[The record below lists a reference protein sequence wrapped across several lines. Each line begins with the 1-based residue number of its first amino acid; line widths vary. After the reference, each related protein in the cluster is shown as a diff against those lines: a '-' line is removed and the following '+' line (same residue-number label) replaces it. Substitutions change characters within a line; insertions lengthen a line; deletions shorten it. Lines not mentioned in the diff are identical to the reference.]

1 MEQTLIFREQ
11 QLEIVRSDNRDRV
24 DTIPL
29 EGILSFANTM
39 EPVRDPVKL
48 DALLRRVAAL
58 LDKRKPVRVVLP
70 DILFVCRVL
79 TFDRIP
85 FSLERRQELIHWKL
99 AAYLPDDVS
108 RFQLRHDIFENRVM
122 VAALPT
128 PVRDIICDHLEGA
141 MSMPYR
147 LVPESAHLLGCL
159 RKQQPEGLLIAV
171 RDNYITAVGI
181 QGGMPVL
188 VRTRP
193 TVSALSMTDEVNVI
207 RDLLEEQVP
216 DFRPEPLW
224 LGNVPEGESNQLNQ
238 GWDR

>member
-1 MEQTLIFREQ
+1 
-11 QLEIVRSDNRDRV
+11 
-24 DTIPL
+24 
-29 EGILSFANTM
+29 
-39 EPVRDPVKL
+39 
-48 DALLRRVAAL
+48 
-58 LDKRKPVRVVLP
+58 
-70 DILFVCRVL
+70 
-79 TFDRIP
+79 
-85 FSLERRQELIHWKL
+85 
-99 AAYLPDDVS
+99 
-108 RFQLRHDIFENRVM
+108 
-122 VAALPT
+122 
-128 PVRDIICDHLEGA
+128 
-141 MSMPYR
+141 
-147 LVPESAHLLGCL
+147 
-159 RKQQPEGLLIAV
+159 LLIAV

>member
-1 MEQTLIFREQ
+1 MEQTLLFREQ
-11 QLEIVRSDNRDRV
+11 QLEVIRSDNRDRV

-29 EGILSFANTM
+29 AGILSFANAM
-39 EPVRDPVKL
+39 DPVQDPDRL
-48 DALLRRVAAL
+48 DALLRRAAAL
-58 LDKRKPVRVVLP
+58 LDKRKPVRIVLP

-108 RFQLRHDIFENRVM
+108 RFQVRYDIFENRVM

-141 MSMPYR
+141 LSMAYR
-147 LVPESAHLLGCL
+147 LIPESAHLLGCL
-159 RKQQPEGLLIAV
+159 RKQQSEGLLIAV
-171 RDNYITAVGI
+171 RNSYLTAVGI
-181 QGGMPVL
+181 QGGVPVL

-193 TVSALSMTDEVNVI
+193 TVRALSMEDEVNVI

-224 LGNVPEGESNQLNQ
+224 LGDMPVGETNQLSQ
-238 GWDR
+238 GWDQ